1 MCGDGSDVALS
12 QQGVAA
18 FSLSPIL
25 LDFSA
30 NVEVGFLTTAA
41 CGDDTFSHTLITFL
55 LWGCYINM

>member
-12 QQGVAA
+12 QPGVAA

-30 NVEVGFLTTAA
+30 NVQFGFLTTTA
-41 CGDDTFSHTLITFL
+41 CGDDTLR
-55 LWGCYINM
+55 